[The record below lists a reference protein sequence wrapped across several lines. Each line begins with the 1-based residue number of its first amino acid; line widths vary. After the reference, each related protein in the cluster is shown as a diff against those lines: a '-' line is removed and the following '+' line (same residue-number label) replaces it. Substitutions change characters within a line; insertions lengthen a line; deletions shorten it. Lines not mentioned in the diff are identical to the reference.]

1 MSQGLT
7 KEQFSEFFIKG
18 LEAEGITTPADVA
31 AKLDQYL
38 AFGPHLKEHRV
49 ELLDIALARIVTTVG
64 RAEELVDD
72 ERVRWLQKDT
82 MATWMHWPWLRAYLK
97 ELVRRPTRVMTELD
111 ESSTNL
117 IDLLGNPNR
126 PGMWERRGMVVGHV
140 QSGKTQHYTA
150 VIAKALDAGFKLV
163 IVLSGIH
170 ENLRQQ
176 TQERVEEY
184 IIGKNSRDGFK
195 HFGIRAWSGHRLK
208 YKIPGD
214 PTVPLPDIHTM
225 TSVEG
230 DYGAAANRA
239 YHVTPGHT
247 PVILVVKKN
256 VSILGN
262 LLEWVVSIENKSPLT
277 VPTLVIDDEA
287 DHSSIN
293 TAAIDPE
300 TDPTKI
306 NRLIRCLLW
315 CCNRVGYIGYT
326 ATPYANIFIDDKRV
340 EKPAGREVKEP
351 KELKKVGSDL
361 FPRSFII
368 SLDAPSNYIGPDTV
382 FGHAGDESAGIVAR
396 EALPM
401 HLSVNDA
408 EVWLPPKHK
417 KDFTVSADLPASLRE
432 ALRCFLLVV
441 AARMALGQD
450 KEHTSM
456 LVHVSRFN
464 DVQEKVVKHIEGE
477 LSALNERLRHGAD
490 PTKDWKELQTIW
502 QRVIAD
508 SFSAFANHPS
518 QQLIKPVLPK
528 WAKVEAQILDAFERI
543 SFANINSNTKENLDY
558 GAHDEGYIVV
568 AVGGDR
574 LSRGLTLEGL
584 SVSYFLRGARAFD
597 TLMQMGR
604 WFGYRPGYAHLCR
617 VWSPESSLNNFRTIA
632 LATEELR
639 REFSRMAYL
648 GKTPA
653 EYGLRIREPRA
664 DLLVTALNKMRRGET
679 VRVHFA
685 DSLVS
690 SLVIPCAAFKGNYDA
705 FKDLIR
711 RMEKSHGTPE
721 ASHDSAAKVKNSY
734 HHRWEEVDAAD
745 VIRFFRAY
753 RASNNVCFD
762 EIAGGT
768 TMIATFVENM
778 QKAGELEKWTVALV
792 SSSLTKWKAIE
803 DRPYN
808 VVNRTLTEQEDSHY
822 AFQGV
827 AVGQEEAIDLDE
839 SEFST
844 ANAQYDAVKNQ
855 PRHPAKAAFYRN
867 NRPAGRGLLLLYPIV
882 PLKPD
887 GAELKEKDPLIG
899 VAVSLPSSIND
910 AGIDYVCNPR
920 MLRELFGR
928 RFAEDVERDTQED
941 AAVAAAPKNP

>member
-1 MSQGLT
+1 MTQGLT

-38 AFGPHLKEHRV
+38 AFGPHLKEHRG

-72 ERVRWLQKDT
+72 EKVRWLQKDT
-82 MATWMHWPWLRAYLK
+82 MASWMHWPWLSAYLK
-97 ELVRRPTRVMTELD
+97 EFVRRPTRVMTELD

-126 PGMWERRGMVVGHV
+126 PGLWERRGMVVGHV

-195 HFGIRAWSGHRLK
+195 HFGIRAWSGRRLK

-214 PTVPLPDIHTM
+214 PAVPLPDIHTM

-262 LLEWVVSIENKSPLT
+262 LLEWVVSIENKAPLT

-340 EKPAGREVKEP
+340 DKPVTRDVREP
-351 KELKKVGSDL
+351 KQLKKVGSDL

-368 SLDAPSNYIGPDTV
+368 SLDAPSNYIGPDIV
-382 FGHAGDESAGIVAR
+382 FGHPGDDSAGIVAR

-401 HLSVNDA
+401 HLTVDDA
-408 EVWLPPKHK
+408 EAWLPPKHK
-417 KDFTVSADLPASLRE
+417 KDFTVTADLPASLRE

-441 AARMALGQD
+441 AGRMAIGQN

-477 LSALNERLRHGAD
+477 LSALNERLRHGAN
-490 PTKDWKELQTIW
+490 PKKDWKELQEIW
-502 QRVIAD
+502 ERVIAAK
-508 SFSAFANHPS
+508 FTAFANHPS

-528 WAKVEAQILDAFERI
+528 WSKVEAQVLDAFERI

-558 GAHDEGYIVV
+558 RAHDDGYIVV

-584 SVSYFLRGARAFD
+584 SISYFLRGARAFD

-617 VWSPESSLNNFRTIA
+617 VWSPESSLINFRTIA

-639 REFSRMAYL
+639 REFSRMAFL

-653 EYGLRIREPRA
+653 DYGLRVREPRA

-690 SLVIPCAAFKGNYDA
+690 SLVIPRAAFQGNYNT
-705 FKDLIR
+705 FTELIGKL
-711 RMEKSHGTPE
+711 EKKHGIPE
-721 ASHDSAAKVKNSY
+721 ATHDSAAGTKNSY
-734 HHRWEEVDAAD
+734 HHRWEKVDAAD
-745 VIRFFRAY
+745 VIRFFRTY

-778 QKAGELEKWTVALV
+778 QKAGELNEWTVALI
-792 SSSLTKWKAIE
+792 SSSQTKRKAIE
-803 DRPYN
+803 GRPYN
-808 VVNRTLTEQEDSHY
+808 VVNRTLSEDEKTHY

-827 AVGQEEAIDLDE
+827 AVGQEESIDLTP
-839 SEFST
+839 SELSK
-844 ANAQYDAVKNQ
+844 ANEQYDKMKME
-855 PRHPAKAAFYRN
+855 PRRPPKAAFYRH
-867 NRPAGRGLLLLYPIV
+867 NRPHARGLLLLYAIA
-882 PLKPD
+882 PLRKN
-887 GAELKEKDPLIG
+887 GAETEDKDPLIG

-910 AGIDYVCNPR
+910 AGVEYVCNPR
-920 MLRELFGR
+920 MLRELFGN
-928 RFAEDVERDTQED
+928 RFAEDLERDAQED
-941 AAVAAAPKNP
+941 ALASAATTT